1 MGGLFGGAK
10 SPKLPAVAPV
20 APMPDPAATDAE
32 KRKSMARKSLTSGRQ
47 STFLT
52 DVTTGGKLGG

>member
-10 SPKLPAVAPV
+10 SPKLPPVAPV
-20 APMPDPAATDAE
+20 APMPDPAATEAE